1 MNDETLSKQQKAT
14 RKRLFRPSRWLYV
27 LMAVFILYSVTLIF
41 PMLWLLYNSVKSKT
55 EFFLQPWAFPNN
67 PFKYMSNYLTVFKDF
82 NVGMMFFNSV
92 FLSLLC
98 PLVSIFFHCC
108 TAYAYARH
116 NFKLKPL
123 VYTLAIIPMVVSI
136 AGTLPTQY
144 KLINTLGIYDNIFLY
159 LILSAA
165 GTGYN
170 FMLISSVFENMSN
183 AYKEAALIDGAG
195 NWRIFLTIYIPQ
207 AFNLILPLYILGVI
221 STWNDYASPFL
232 FLPSHPTLAVG
243 IKRIGDLISSGSQ
256 QYGGD
261 WPKLFAT
268 MILSILPILVLFI
281 AFQKRIMK
289 MTSFGGLKE

>member
-1 MNDETLSKQQKAT
+1 MLRKTMKKASGKSLY
-14 RKRLFRPSRWLYV
+14 RHSRWIRL
-27 LMAVFILYSVTLIF
+27 LEAIFFLYSLTLIF
-41 PMLWLLYNSVKSKT
+41 PVLWLVYNSIKSKT
-55 EFFLQPWAFPNN
+55 EFFLQPWAVPKS
-67 PFKYMSNYLTVFKDF
+67 PVKYFSNYLTVFQDF
-82 NVGMMFFNSV
+82 NVGAMFANSV
-92 FLSLLC
+92 FLALLS
-98 PLVSIFFHCC
+98 PLVSVFFHCC

-123 VYTLAIIPMVVSI
+123 VYVLAITPMVVSI

-144 KLINTLGIYDNIFLY
+144 KLINRLGIYDNMFLY

-170 FMLISSVFENMSN
+170 FMLLASVFGNISN
-183 AYKEAALIDGAG
+183 TYKEAAQIDGAG

-207 AFNLILPLYILGVI
+207 AFNMIISLYILGVI
-221 STWNDYASPFL
+221 STWNDFSSPFL

-243 IKRIGDLISSGSQ
+243 IKRIGDLIASGSV

-268 MILSILPILVLFI
+268 MVLSILPILLLFI
-281 AFQKRIMK
+281 VFQKRIMR
-289 MTSFGGLKE
+289 MTAGGGIKE